1 MISLLDILWH
11 KPILNALLNPYFDL
25 KTILR
30 LSATCKKLYNDWIPL
45 LEQVYP
51 IENVLDIVYWH
62 RGIPNIAALR
72 QVVACSYYHCL
83 NNKPG
88 LFKCV
93 RCGVIEYQARLI
105 NFEISKHSICFNCF
119 VQQQDSTY
127 FRYKHCMFYIHC
139 VRNNT
144 KLSER
149 MFNKWF
155 SENSIPL
162 FQHSGNDYAKM
173 DYWVVKRDKVVKKYG
188 GKRQRK
194 KRK

>member
-1 MISLLDILWH
+1 MTSLLDILWH

-30 LSATCKKLYNDWIPL
+30 LSATCRKLYNEWIPL

-51 IENVLDIVYWH
+51 IESVLNNVYWH
-62 RGIPNIAALR
+62 RDIPNITTLR
-72 QVVACSYYHCL
+72 KVVAGSYHHCL
-83 NNKPG
+83 YKPG

-105 NFEISKHSICFNCF
+105 NFEISKHSICYVCF
-119 VQQQDSTY
+119 VQQQDATY
-127 FRYKHCMFYIHC
+127 FRYRHCMFYIQC

-155 SENSIPL
+155 SENSISL
-162 FQHSGNDYAKM
+162 FQHSGNDYAKI
-173 DYWVVKRDKVVKKYG
+173 DYWVVKRDKVVEKYG